1 MKVCLKKSGEFPKKN
16 EVLVIKKFL
25 QFLQSQAPLNE
36 EVRITFTDS
45 REIPMTTGVR
55 MPDNEIVVL
64 AKGRLLIDILR
75 TISHE
80 WVHEFQYQKMGVRDD
95 VKNQDI
101 GGPEENMCNILSGI
115 FIKKFEKKYPD
126 QNNVPRPLHWSG
138 WRILPA
144 EIEFWVDGEGRIHER
159 LNYKN
164 KKEAQMLFLDF
175 WKIPKQDSRRAR
187 QGIYFE
193 ETQLIEDKSV
203 QIIGLDTRYF
213 RSKLEGRKNGY
224 LPNNDPR
231 ASVLGTEQWKWLDE
245 TLENSKADI
254 IIILSSIQV
263 LATNH
268 PYEKWSNFTADRKK
282 LLKRLNDVLK
292 TKTVVLISGDR
303 HRAGLYQKGGLVEIT
318 ASALNKGSSRPT
330 ETDPLLVGKTYP
342 KINFGIL
349 DIQPSK
355 NIITLSIND
364 KDGIELESK
373 VINLQ

>member
-1 MKVCLKKSGEFPKKN
+1 MVFSNNAYAYKYGLGSCLDQDLEQPIWAAIEKQNIDGFIFLGDNVYGDHKSGELDKLKKAY
-16 EVLVIKKFL
+16 KK
-25 QFLQSQAPLNE
+25 QKTN
-36 EVRITFTDS
+36 
-45 REIPMTTGVR
+45 IPSWLTE
-55 MPDNEIVVL
+55 DKKIL
-64 AKGRLLIDILR
+64 AI
-75 TISHE
+75 
-80 WVHEFQYQKMGVRDD
+80 WDD
-95 VKNQDI
+95 HDYGEND
-101 GGPEENMCNILSGI
+101 GGG
-115 FIKKFEKKYPD
+115 
-126 QNNVPRPLHWSG
+126 
-138 WRILPA
+138 
-144 EIEFWVDGEGRIHER
+144 
-159 LNYKN
+159 NYKN

-231 ASVLGTEQWKWLDE
+231 ASVLGTKQWKWLDE